1 VFGFKFSVE
10 VRFAN
15 PYPRVDSLKRKS
27 HLNIT
32 MATEHRDEPAETV
45 ETMTRYQIYHA
56 LNRAKRLEKAAERYH
71 NDPAVIAKRAE
82 RERLKAEKEA
92 AKTAAKAVQDEQKKQ
107 QKQLAKELKQLKQQQ
122 ATEQVRAM
130 VEKKKLEKQGGVRL
144 VSESSEN

>member
-10 VRFAN
+10 GRFAN

-27 HLNIT
+27 HFNIT

-92 AKTAAKAVQDEQKKQ
+92 TKAAEAEQKKQ
-107 QKQLAKELKQLKQQQ
+107 QKQLAKQLKQQQ
-122 ATEQVRAM
+122 TTENIRAM
-130 VEKKKLEKQGGVRL
+130 VEKRKSGGQSGVRCGA
-144 VSESSEN
+144 ENPQ